1 MAPLLAGCGR
11 CGDQERAGG
20 PLGTGRIGCRPEPAG
35 GWVRTLVVDASVWL
49 SAADATDALSE
60 VSRTFLAGVVAQQPP
75 IALPELAGIEIACAL
90 ARRLRDAEQGRSLT
104 ERMLGSPLVR
114 TYSLNRARLREAI
127 QVGTS
132 GFLRS
137 GDALYAALAEELKG
151 EVVTWDRELVERA
164 GALTPHDWIDARSPG
179 TSLRKPAGSP

>member
-1 MAPLLAGCGR
+1 M
-11 CGDQERAGG
+11 
-20 PLGTGRIGCRPEPAG
+20 
-35 GWVRTLVVDASVWL
+35 RTLVVDASVWV

-60 VSRTFLAGVVAQQPP
+60 VSRTFLAGVVARQLPM
-75 IALPELAGIEIACAL
+75 ALPEMARIEIACAL

-132 GFLRS
+132 SLLRS
-137 GDALYAALAEELKG
+137 GDALYAALAEGLEG
-151 EVVTWDRELVERA
+151 EVVSWDRELVERA
-164 GALTPHDWIDARSPG
+164 GALTPQSWIDARSPG
-179 TSLRKPAGSP
+179 TSPGMPAGSP